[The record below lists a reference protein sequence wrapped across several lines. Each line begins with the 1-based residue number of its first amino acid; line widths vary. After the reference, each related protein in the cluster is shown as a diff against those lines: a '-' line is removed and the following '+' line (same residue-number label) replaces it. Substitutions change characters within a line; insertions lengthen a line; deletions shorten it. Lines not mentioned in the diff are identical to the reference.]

1 MTFNRNERFKEYLKR
16 SQDKDQPCKK
26 MFARV
31 IEEINKDK
39 EYCKEQTTTGNHQD
53 MTGDEL
59 YNKWYGQHQQD
70 YGAAV
75 FHALLAT
82 IGMFKDRMTH
92 RINENTIYD
101 GEFESI
107 NGIELMPIKDFIETL
122 EIELACKLS
131 GNDELM

>member
-1 MTFNRNERFKEYLKR
+1 MTFNRKERFKEYIKR
-16 SQDKDQPCKK
+16 SQDTSQPCKDIFK
-26 MFARV
+26 RV
-31 IEEINKDK
+31 VTEINKDK

-53 MTGDEL
+53 MKEDEL
-59 YNKWYGQHQQD
+59 YDEWWGQYQQD

-82 IGMFKDRMTH
+82 IGTFEDRMTH

-101 GEFESI
+101 GEFETI
-107 NGIELMPIKDFIETL
+107 NGVELMPIKDFIQTL
-122 EIELACKLS
+122 KIELACKLS